1 MGNNMPAERQTS
13 YDRVPCEGR
22 SYAQAQPDRLATVAT
37 LLGLSPPPVTR
48 CRVLGLGCAAGA
60 HLIPMA
66 FLGPGGAVPLP
77 A

>member
-1 MGNNMPAERQTS
+1 MPAECQTS
-13 YDRVPCEGR
+13 YDRVLYEGR
-22 SYAQAQPDRLATVAT
+22 SYAQAHPDGLATVAT
-37 LLGLSPPPVTR
+37 LLGLSPPPVPR
-48 CRVLGLGCAAGA
+48 CRVLELGCATGA